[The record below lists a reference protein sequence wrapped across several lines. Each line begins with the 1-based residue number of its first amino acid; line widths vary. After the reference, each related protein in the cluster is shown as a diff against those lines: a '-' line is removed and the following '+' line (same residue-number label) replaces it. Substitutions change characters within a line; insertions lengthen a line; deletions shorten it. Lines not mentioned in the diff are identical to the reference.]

1 MNNAAEIL
9 IQEQVFKLRVTVIG
23 VLDILQ
29 EACTDNAA
37 ATENHRNAAIVKV
50 PVILVRSHS
59 HLGKALGVG
68 GDFAR
73 IQRFADRFDKLLSI
87 AVIAF
92 DFRTLQA
99 FACSH
104 TFFLHR

>member
-1 MNNAAEIL
+1 MHHAAEVFV
-9 IQEQVFKLRVTVIG
+9 QEQVFEFRVAVIG

-29 EACTDNAA
+29 ETCADNAA
-37 ATENHRNAAIVKV
+37 PAENHRNAAIAQV
-50 PVILVRSHS
+50 PVILIRSHS

-73 IQRFADRFDKLLSI
+73 IQRFADRFDELLGI

-104 TFFLHR
+104 TFFLHG